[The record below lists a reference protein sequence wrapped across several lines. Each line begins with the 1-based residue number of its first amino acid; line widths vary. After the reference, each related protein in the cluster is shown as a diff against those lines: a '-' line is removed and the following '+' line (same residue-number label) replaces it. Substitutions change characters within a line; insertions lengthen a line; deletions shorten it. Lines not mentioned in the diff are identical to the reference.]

1 MSKIMRYA
9 NEIKRKMEID
19 DFNLV
24 IEKNDKVKPQV
35 KLATFNLLQQRLPYE
50 DLCWELA
57 EFQLIFEKG
66 RKGYSEKDVCRR
78 AKAIF
83 DSTLSYVE
91 LYWLIC
97 EFKSY
102 LEQEKV
108 YPYLTTVIILFF
120 RRYIEI

>member
-1 MSKIMRYA
+1 MSKIVRYS
-9 NEIKRKMEID
+9 NEIKKKMDLE
-19 DFNLV
+19 DFNLI
-24 IEKNDKVKPQV
+24 IEKNDKIKPRV
-35 KLATFNLLQQRLPYE
+35 KLSTFNLLQERLPYE
-50 DLCWELA
+50 DLCWQLA

-91 LYWLIC
+91 LCWLIC

-102 LEQEKV
+102 LEQERM
-108 YPYLTTVIILFF
+108 YP
-120 RRYIEI
+120 